1 MRNTLAIAVVAC
13 LSLAF
18 GTAQAAEAKM
28 AAKMPAGIQAKE
40 ITAPP
45 APPFKVLADAKGM
58 TLYTFDK
65 DEGGKSACNGECAH
79 FWLPVAA
86 TATDKASGVWTMIT
100 REDGSKQWA
109 YKGKPIYTFLKDT
122 RVEDFD
128 GNDQPK
134 DKPVWHYILAGK

>member
-1 MRNTLAIAVVAC
+1 MRNTLMIAVAC

-18 GTAQAAEAKM
+18 GAAFAAEP
-28 AAKMPAGIQAKE
+28 AAKMPAGIQVKE
-40 ITAPP
+40 VTEPP
-45 APPFKVLADAKGM
+45 TTIYKILADAKGM
-58 TLYTFDK
+58 TLYTYDH
-65 DEGGKSACNGECAH
+65 DQGGKSACNGECAK

-86 TATDKASGVWTMIT
+86 DAGAKAAGAWTIIT

-128 GNDQPK
+128 GQNQPK
-134 DKPVWHYILAGK
+134 DKPVWHFILAGK